1 MSCAYR
7 SFVLL
12 AVQQFLYFLETQDK
26 TKSDP
31 MSIIL
36 IRCQT
41 MNFYLK
47 LFGSFICCSE
57 NHGD

>member
-1 MSCAYR
+1 MSCVYR

-31 MSIIL
+31 ISIIL

-47 LFGSFICCSE
+47 LFWQLYLLQ
-57 NHGD
+57 